1 MALVTYCDVRDAL
14 WPYNL
19 SLEHSE
25 QFEGSGVR
33 MCMRFEQQPRLILL
47 DFKILLY
54 YTVLDQFMSDARL
67 LRSAF
72 HQYL

>member
-33 MCMRFEQQPRLILL
+33 KCAC
-47 DFKILLY
+47 
-54 YTVLDQFMSDARL
+54 VLSNSPD
-67 LRSAF
+67 
-72 HQYL
+72 